1 MDDKGI
7 QLNLIL
13 DILYYYKQGKY
24 DSFFHELGYAIMNN
38 ELTIQDCFN
47 FISILKNH
55 NDINELYESTVKIHE
70 LIKLIKNH
78 E

>member
-1 MDDKGI
+1 MDNKEI

-24 DSFFHELGYAIMNN
+24 DSFFHQLGYAISND
-38 ELTIQDCFN
+38 ELTLQECYN
-47 FISILKNH
+47 FINMIKNK
-55 NDINELYESTVKIHE
+55 DKIDELYENTVKVYE

>member
-7 QLNLIL
+7 QLNLII

-24 DSFFHELGYAIMNN
+24 DSFFHELGYAIANN
-38 ELTIQDCFN
+38 ELTIQECFN
-47 FISILKNH
+47 FINIISSYNNI
-55 NDINELYESTVKIHE
+55 DELYYKDIHV
-70 LIKLIKNH
+70 LTKLIKNH

>member
-24 DSFFHELGYAIMNN
+24 DSFFHELGYAIVNN
-38 ELTIQDCFN
+38 ELTIQECVN
-47 FISILKNH
+47 FINIVSSHTN
-55 NDINELYESTVKIHE
+55 INELYESTVKIHE